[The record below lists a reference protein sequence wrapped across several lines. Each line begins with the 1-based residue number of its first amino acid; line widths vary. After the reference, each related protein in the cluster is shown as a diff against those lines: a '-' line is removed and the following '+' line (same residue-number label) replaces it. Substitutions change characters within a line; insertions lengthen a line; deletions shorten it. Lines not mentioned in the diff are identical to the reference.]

1 MNPHE
6 LAEYGLKA
14 ILAWLDEHEKY
25 ATQFLNRSNGD
36 PCRALSVSILGCA
49 REMRDELAQYEERGH
64 QQLLM
69 GLVNDWKKAHPGH
82 HEPPQDVWRALNTE
96 AGKRAFRERCPH
108 LAQLASAIAEM
119 RTDAEST
126 FKC

>member
-1 MNPHE
+1 MHE
-6 LAEYGLKA
+6 LDEYSLKA
-14 ILAWLDEHEKY
+14 ILEWLDEHEKY
-25 ATQFLNRSNGD
+25 AMPLRNRSDGD
-36 PCRALSVSILGCA
+36 PCHALAVSILGCA
-49 REMRDELAQYEERGH
+49 VEMRAALAQYEELGH
-64 QQLLM
+64 RELLM
-69 GLVNDWKKAHPGH
+69 ESMNDWKKAHPGH